1 MRPTIA
7 ADTLRRTLT
16 QYLTTTFGLTDEP
29 VRRGLEAFLTHPE
42 QGIFRGPYLRIRTPF
57 RPAPGAWRSTLD
69 WAPAGFNPWLHQAKA
84 FARLSTL
91 DRAAEPT
98 LITTG
103 TGSGKTEAFL
113 IPILDHCRR
122 ARLRHGP
129 GIKAILLYPMNA
141 LATDQTGRLN
151 ALLAD
156 NAELQQVTAGLYIG
170 DVAEVEYPR
179 VLTKRSEMRRNPP
192 DILITNYK
200 MLDLLLQRADDLPL
214 WENAAPAYVVLDEFH
229 TYDGAQGTDVAI
241 LLRRLAIAL
250 GLATPQRPLGPIC
263 PVATSATL
271 GEGSGRDSSTAI
283 REVAEQV
290 FGVPFPPD
298 SLIGEDRYEP
308 AEFIPDPDFGLP
320 LPAPETLAAVDDPD
334 PATANARL
342 ATLLLG
348 RPPTDR
354 NATDRNATDRNA
366 TDRNATDRNATDPA
380 RLGALLRRHPLTK
393 AVLDAL
399 GPAPRTFDEVIEV
412 LPRKNATG
420 WGSAMKTRPEI
431 TARALARFVG
441 LLASAENPDL
451 PGRPLLNI
459 ETHLWARSV
468 SRLLRGVGPEVTFG
482 WYGEPERAA
491 DPFAPEADRVV
502 ADVNHPLLP
511 AVYCRHCGRSGW
523 AALSPEKDPQELET
537 DPDRIY
543 RASVGRDKR
552 RVRTFVAATADEIQH
567 RDRGLL
573 VLEYGHR
580 VRPFD
585 PHKDRGGRLGDESVV
600 VLGDLSS
607 LDAADKDRCPSC
619 ELDHGIR
626 YLGAGLA
633 TLASV
638 AITHLF
644 TGGELDAAER
654 KTLLFN
660 DSVQDAAHRAGF
672 VANRSYAFSLR
683 TLLARQLRPGVPVG
697 LDELIVKMI
706 GEAVKPEILSTVV
719 PPDLHDQPGV
729 DSLLAGEGPGDRKT
743 WTLVGERL
751 AFAAVLE
758 TGLRTRQGRTLELT
772 RTVAVEV
779 GLDDPDRAAA
789 LCRDVH
795 LTGPGPGGGPLPDD
809 ARYLAYLRGLLERLR
824 TRGAIYHEWLAPYLR
839 RGGTRWQIWGGR
851 PEGMPAFP
859 HGLSGPAFLLANPKS
874 RSEFDTIG
882 AKGNWYQDWTGRCLG
897 LDPPAAAGYLDRLL
911 PALATAG
918 IVAARDTED
927 GNRVYGLLPGH
938 LRVTRLDDNAAI
950 IAGVGCDTC
959 HWQQTEHPDR
969 VADWTGQPCRQY
981 RCGGRLRPVRDE
993 AAADDYYRRLY
1004 LDSPV
1009 FRVVTGEH
1017 TGMLTRP
1024 QREIVEQRFRT
1035 GERYTDP
1042 NVLSCTPTLE
1052 MGIDIGDLSAV
1063 VLASLPTGPAN
1074 YVQRAGRAGRRS
1086 GNALVLTLVGRTER
1100 DRYYLTDPTNMI
1112 AGQIVPPGCFLSAV
1126 EILRRQYL
1134 AHLIDLAARG
1144 RLPGIRPLPRR
1155 AHLLFG
1161 PGGWLAAL
1169 ADAGQ
1174 RDAVRLVG
1182 DFLTLFGDKVSA
1194 PAADQLRQFADT
1206 GLVDR
1211 VKRADADWE
1220 ARRDDLRRRLAGI
1233 ETVAATLISGDPDHA
1248 RELRMLKSEAREV
1261 RKLLHRLA
1269 GAAAHATLVELGL
1282 LPNYA
1287 LVDHRTLLDATLTWE
1302 EKLPDGSR
1310 RFHTELREYDR
1321 PARPALVELA
1331 PGNVYYVRGY
1341 QHEIS
1346 GLDLGPVNRPAYERW
1361 RICARC
1367 GYART
1372 HLAQE
1377 DTRPCPR
1384 CADTGLADQSR
1395 VFTVLRPT
1403 RVLSR
1408 DRRDDARIRD
1418 DSDDRQRRF
1427 YVTPATVDVDPDRIE
1442 SAWRHTA
1449 ETFGVDYTRDAA
1461 VRHYNLGVQ
1470 RYDRATEYFA
1480 GQEVRLNPFHTCDSC
1495 GGTTI
1500 DGQPTPSQEVAA
1512 YLSGSVVSRD
1522 AEHHRPWCPHRRS
1535 PGTAVHVPLILAH
1548 ELRTE
1553 ALRILVPAVTALVR
1567 ERLVS
1572 FAAAV
1577 RLGIAAE
1584 YGGDPAHIQ
1593 VVEATMPDRASGATR
1608 NHVVVYD
1615 TQPQGTG
1622 YLHRLA
1628 DPEQF
1633 RQILRHA
1640 RQIIGNCVCQH
1651 EGRSACHRCLLRY
1664 ARNHEFALMSREEA
1678 LGMLSRLLDTW
1689 AVDSGI
1695 RTDDISLIA
1704 QVESELEAR
1713 FLNKL
1718 LAWAGEPGSGVR
1730 VEKRTDHDGARLRDF
1745 WITAPDGGGVVHWQ
1759 MKLQNTIRGTRP
1771 DVHFRR
1777 LDAPAPEI
1785 AVYLDG
1791 FKYHASAEYNRLAD
1805 DAEKRNRL
1813 RAHDFYVFA
1822 LTWDDVDG
1830 WRTGGEGGSGGNG
1843 GNGGNGWA
1851 PYQGLARQRARD
1863 HHRKLLPEADPGDL
1877 ERYVWTNPVE
1887 LLLRF
1892 LAEPDPE
1899 LWRRRTE
1906 AALAGL
1912 LVQATGKPT
1921 RSDSSGIGERIL
1933 ASLHGAPLPP
1943 PVPGRISLVR
1953 AVDTDGCPVTLVLD
1967 GRDAEPTWSALV
1979 VVDDRPE
1986 TVGAPTGD
1994 GQQRHRHRW
2003 AAWLRWANLVQF
2015 LAPGGGDGA
2024 QLALSTLDGFDPASM
2039 AVCEGTG
2046 LRLTQRPMPVDPETA
2061 NWLGLA
2067 PEPTPPAG
2075 EALDVDLPWQE
2086 VLRYINREESALET
2100 LVQSLVRRGLPA
2112 PVVGYELGD
2121 QGWPAELA
2129 WPERRIA
2136 VVLSGAPDDPEIAD
2150 RDDAYVN
2157 AGWSVRTAREWS
2169 ADELVRRFAQS
2180 SGGEGQ

>member
-29 VRRGLEAFLTHPE
+29 VRRGLEAFFTHPE

-57 RPAPGAWRSTLD
+57 RPAPDTWRSTLD
-69 WAPAGFNPWLHQAKA
+69 WAPADLEPWLHQAKA
-84 FARLSTL
+84 FARLSTVGK
-91 DRAAEPT
+91 AAEPT

-141 LATDQTGRLN
+141 LAADQTKRIDE
-151 ALLAD
+151 LLTN
-156 NAELQQVTAGLYIG
+156 NAELHQVTAGLYIG
-170 DVAEVEYPR
+170 DVAAVEYPR

-200 MLDLLLQRADDLPL
+200 MLDLLLQRVDDLPL
-214 WENAAPAYVVLDEFH
+214 WEGAAPAYVVLDEFH

-241 LLRRLAIAL
+241 LLRRLAAAL
-250 GLATPQRPLGPIC
+250 NLDTPERPLGPIC

-271 GEGSGRDSSTAI
+271 GSGGGRDSGTAI

-298 SLIGEDRYEP
+298 SLIEEERYEP
-308 AEFIPDPDFGLP
+308 AEFISRQDYELP
-320 LPAPETLAAVDDPD
+320 LPDPEVLAAVDARD
-334 PATANARL
+334 PAEANDRL
-342 ATLLLG
+342 AELLLG
-348 RPPTDR
+348 QIPPDR
-354 NATDRNATDRNA
+354 G
-366 TDRNATDRNATDPA
+366 
-380 RLGALLRRHPLTK
+380 RLGELLRTHPLTK
-393 AVLDAL
+393 ALLDAL
-399 GPAPRTFDEVIEV
+399 GPAPRTFEEVIEV
-412 LPRKNATG
+412 LPRKNAIG

-441 LLASAENPDL
+441 LLAAAANPEH
-451 PGRPLLNI
+451 PRRPLLNI
-459 ETHLWARSV
+459 ETHLWVRSV
-468 SRLLRGVGPEVTFG
+468 SRLLRGVGPEVTFA
-482 WYGEPERAA
+482 WYGEPEREA

-502 ADVNHPLLP
+502 ADRNHPLLP
-511 AVYCRHCGRSGW
+511 AIYCRHCGRSGW
-523 AALSPEKDPQELET
+523 AAFSPERDPHELET

-543 RASVGRDKR
+543 SASVGRDKR
-552 RVRTFVAATADEIQH
+552 RVRSFIAVTADEIQH

-573 VLEYGHR
+573 VLEHGRR

-585 PHKDRGGRLGDESVV
+585 PATDRAGRLGDESVV
-600 VLGDLSS
+600 VLGDLTSV
-607 LDAADKDRCPSC
+607 DAAEKDRCPSC
-619 ELDHGIR
+619 GLDHGIR

-638 AITHLF
+638 AITQLF
-644 TGGELDAAER
+644 TGGELGPGER

-683 TLLARQLRPGVPVG
+683 TLLAQQLRPGVPVG
-697 LDELIVKMI
+697 LDELIVEMI
-706 GEAVKPEILSTVV
+706 AAAVEPEILSTVV

-729 DSLLAGEGPGDRKT
+729 DSLLAGENTGDRRT

-751 AFAAVLE
+751 AFATILE
-758 TGLRTRQGRTLELT
+758 TGLRARQGRTLELT

-779 GLDDPDRAAA
+779 GLDDPAGAAA

-795 LTGPGPGGGPLPDD
+795 LTGPGAGGGPLPDD
-809 ARYLAYLRGLLERLR
+809 ARYRAFLRGLLERLR
-824 TRGAIYHEWLAPYLR
+824 ARGAIYHEWLVPYLR

-851 PEGMPAFP
+851 PAGMPAFP
-859 HGLSGPAFLLANPKS
+859 HGLSGPAFLLARPKA
-874 RSEFDTIG
+874 RSEFDAIG
-882 AKGNWYQDWTGRCLG
+882 TKGNWYQDWTSRCLG
-897 LDPPAAAGYLDRLL
+897 LDPPAASHYLDRLL
-911 PALATAG
+911 PALAAAG
-918 IVAARDTED
+918 IVAVGDTED

-938 LRVTRLDDNAAI
+938 LRVTRLDDAAAI
-950 IAGVGCDTC
+950 EAGIGCDTC

-969 VADWTGQPCRQY
+969 IVDWVGQPCPQY

-993 AAADDYYRRLY
+993 SAPDDYYRRLY

-1017 TGMLTRP
+1017 TGMLTRA
-1024 QREIVEQRFRT
+1024 QRETVEQRFRA

-1063 VLASLPTGPAN
+1063 VLASLPSGPAN

-1086 GNALVLTLVGRTER
+1086 GNALVLTMVGRTER

-1144 RLPGIRPLPRR
+1144 RLPGVLPLPRR
-1155 AHLLFG
+1155 AHRLFG
-1161 PGGWLAAL
+1161 SGGWLTTL
-1169 ADAGQ
+1169 AEAGQ
-1174 RDAVRLVG
+1174 RDAARLVG
-1182 DFLTLFGDKVSA
+1182 RFLALFGDKVSR
-1194 PAADQLRQFADT
+1194 PAAEQLRQFADA
-1206 GLVDR
+1206 GLIDR
-1211 VKRADADWE
+1211 VKRAGADWE
-1220 ARRDDLRRRLAGI
+1220 ARRDDLLRRLAGI
-1233 ETVAATLISGDPDHA
+1233 EAVAATLVTSDPDQA
-1248 RELRMLKSEAREV
+1248 REQRMLRSEAREV

-1269 GAAAHATLVELGL
+1269 GAAAHGTLVELGL

-1287 LVDHRTLLDATLTWE
+1287 LIDHRTMLEATLTWE
-1302 EKLPDGSR
+1302 DKLPDGNR
-1310 RFHTELREYDR
+1310 RFHTELRDYDR

-1331 PGNVYYVRGY
+1331 PGNIYYVRGY

-1384 CADTGLADQSR
+1384 CEDPGLADQSR

-1403 RVLSR
+1403 RVFSR

-1427 YVTPATVDVDPDRIE
+1427 YVTPATVDIDPDRID
-1442 SAWRHTA
+1442 SSWRHTT
-1449 ETFGVDYTRDAA
+1449 ETFGVDYTRDAI
-1461 VRHYNLGVQ
+1461 VRHYNLGAQ
-1470 RYDRATEYFA
+1470 RYDRATEYFG

-1512 YLSGSVVSRD
+1512 LLSGSAVSRE

-1535 PGTAVHVPLILAH
+1535 PGTARHVPIILAH

-1553 ALRILVPAVTALVR
+1553 ALRILIPAVTALVR
-1567 ERLVS
+1567 ERVVS
-1572 FAAAV
+1572 FAAAI

-1593 VVEATMPDRASGATR
+1593 KLEATLPDRTSPATR
-1608 NHVVVYD
+1608 NYVVVYD

-1633 RQILRHA
+1633 RRILQRA
-1640 RQIIGNCVCQH
+1640 RQIIGTCVCQH
-1651 EGRSACHRCLLRY
+1651 EGRAACHRCLLRY
-1664 ARNHEFALMSREEA
+1664 ARDHEYALMSRAEA

-1689 AVDSGI
+1689 AVSSGI
-1695 RTDDISLIA
+1695 RTDDISLIQ

-1713 FLNKL
+1713 FLTKL
-1718 LAWAGEPGSGVR
+1718 LTWAGQPDSGVR
-1730 VEKRTDHDGARLRDF
+1730 VEKRTDHDGARLRDL
-1745 WITAPDGGGVVHWQ
+1745 WITAPNGVDVTHWQ

-1777 LDAPAPEI
+1777 LDAPAPDVV
-1785 AVYLDG
+1785 VYLDG
-1791 FKYHASAEYNRLAD
+1791 FKYHASAAHNRLAD

-1813 RAHDFYVFA
+1813 RAHDFYVFG

-1830 WRTGGEGGSGGNG
+1830 WRTGAEGADGGAAA
-1843 GNGGNGWA
+1843 GWE
-1851 PYQGLARQRARD
+1851 PYGGLAKQRARD
-1863 HHRKLLPEADPGDL
+1863 HYRKTAPESDPGEL

-1892 LAEPDPE
+1892 LAEPDPD

-1912 LVQATGKPT
+1912 LGQATERPT
-1921 RSDSSGIGERIL
+1921 RADSSGIGERIL
-1933 ASLHGAPLPP
+1933 ASLRGAPLPP
-1943 PVPGRISLVR
+1943 PAPGRISLVR
-1953 AVDTDGCPVTLVLD
+1953 AVDADDCPVTLIVD
-1967 GRDAEPTWSALV
+1967 GRDGVPVWSALAII
-1979 VVDDRPE
+1979 DDRPE
-1986 TVGAPTGD
+1986 TVGAASED
-1994 GQQRHRHRW
+1994 AQQRHRRRW
-2003 AAWLRWANLVQF
+2003 AAWLRWGNLLQF
-2015 LAPGGGDGA
+2015 LAAGGGDGA
-2024 QLALSTLDGFDPASM
+2024 QLTFSALDGFDPMSM

-2046 LRLTQRPMPVDPETA
+2046 LRLAHRPTPIDPETA
-2061 NWLGLA
+2061 AWLGRS
-2067 PEPTPPAG
+2067 PEPAPPPA
-2075 EALDVDLPWQE
+2075 EETIDVDHSWRE
-2086 VLRYINREESALET
+2086 VLQYIDRDESALEALVRT
-2100 LVQSLVRRGLPA
+2100 LIRRGLPA

-2129 WPERRIA
+2129 WPEQRIA
-2136 VVLSGAPDDPEIAD
+2136 VVLSGAPDDPEIIG
-2150 RDDAYVN
+2150 RDTAYAA
-2157 AGWSVRTAREWS
+2157 AGWRARTAQEWS
-2169 ADELVRRFAQS
+2169 ADELIDQLAPPPGAAQPTGGDRR
-2180 SGGEGQ
+2180 